1 MTYKF
6 YDTSALINNI
16 DRLFDNTDDVICISS
31 VTLEEL
37 EHLKATNRANANH
50 VLNVLENHDNGYY
63 SVLYKEKM
71 ARPIKKYGFEITNDL
86 KIIAC
91 AIYIHNI
98 VENFIFISD
107 DIS

>member
-16 DRLFDNTDDVICISS
+16 DRIFDNPDDIICISS

-50 VLNVLENHDNGYY
+50 VLNVLENHDDEYY
-63 SVLYKEKM
+63 SVLYKEKNSNE
-71 ARPIKKYGFEITNDL
+71 EIFDQDSSF
-86 KIIAC
+86 
-91 AIYIHNI
+91 IHLSI
-98 VENFIFISD
+98 EEN
-107 DIS
+107 